1 MDSQVSIEIDRPI
14 EQVFNAANECI
25 TEWSV
30 TCVSD
35 EIIEDK
41 GGVGTTFRMVTQE
54 RGKEMEFTGEVTRW
68 DPPLHSAVYLVGTHF
83 DIDTEF
89 RFEDLGGRT
98 RVSQR
103 AVVHGRGFTK
113 VVFALLGWVFNRSSC
128 KALDNE
134 LECLKNFCEA
144 RPEV

>member
-14 EQVFNAANECI
+14 EQVFHAANECI

-30 TCVSD
+30 
-35 EIIEDK
+35 
-41 GGVGTTFRMVTQE
+41 
-54 RGKEMEFTGEVTRW
+54 
-68 DPPLHSAVYLVGTHF
+68 
-83 DIDTEF
+83 
-89 RFEDLGGRT
+89 T

-144 RPEV
+144 RPEG